1 MEMSLVMRSFVLVT
15 LAFCLVTVAASAY
28 ELPLMPAL
36 DPVVESQSSQAP
48 GSMSQL
54 IGVYFGDQVRW
65 RPFLQRHEQ
74 RAYHTRHR
82 FVRAYRPR
90 PNLQSTDTIGK
101 DVDLEMGS
109 NPGHDLEGQQFYL
122 RGNLPASPLVSNPE
136 TVVEVA
142 TRQHIPVEL
151 VSQ

>member
-54 IGVYFGDQVRW
+54 IGVYFGDQVVS
-65 RPFLQRHEQ
+65 LVK
-74 RAYHTRHR
+74 YCNLN
-82 FVRAYRPR
+82 FVMTCTVCLRIRR
-90 PNLQSTDTIGK
+90 REFGTI
-101 DVDLEMGS
+101 
-109 NPGHDLEGQQFYL
+109 
-122 RGNLPASPLVSNPE
+122 LVG
-136 TVVEVA
+136 
-142 TRQHIPVEL
+142 
-151 VSQ
+151 